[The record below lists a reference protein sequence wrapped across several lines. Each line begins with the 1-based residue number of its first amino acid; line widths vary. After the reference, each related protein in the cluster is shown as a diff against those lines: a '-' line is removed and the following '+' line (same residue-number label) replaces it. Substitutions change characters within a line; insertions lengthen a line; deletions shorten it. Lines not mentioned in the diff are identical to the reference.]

1 MPQRTLS
8 GQSEASRENSGP
20 PQASLPSSRR
30 KEAKTKQNKK
40 TIIPPNWCSIQHHLR
55 AKKLINPPA
64 WLLPCRAH
72 TPYSFSALSPVE
84 EQCPRRR
91 GPPPE
96 RSSASPEY
104 EVGVTLLQLPP
115 YGVSRSYAVNERQG
129 EVSRSKRRN
138 EAEILSVE
146 DFCCRK

>member
-30 KEAKTKQNKK
+30 KEAKTKQKK
-40 TIIPPNWCSIQHHLR
+40 TTIIPPNWCSIQHHLR
-55 AKKLINPPA
+55 AKKLINPLA
-64 WLLPCRAH
+64 WLLPSRAH

-104 EVGVTLLQLPP
+104 EVGVTVASVASRWRVAVIRRERAARRGLAIEASERGWDFKRGRLLL
-115 YGVSRSYAVNERQG
+115 
-129 EVSRSKRRN
+129 
-138 EAEILSVE
+138 
-146 DFCCRK
+146 